1 MEGREGGGGVG
12 CWRSPV
18 LVDLLVTYAGHN
30 QGDVPLDFDGKVLHK
45 GDEGRPGCYFD
56 IAVDLEVQKVGA
68 LEYMVF
74 IAKGATG
81 AEATDALLPGDVIVT
96 AQFYVQT
103 VIGAA
108 KVKGLGAEVVGTC
121 V

>member
-1 MEGREGGGGVG
+1 MLEVT
-12 CWRSPV
+12 SQV
-18 LVDLLVTYAGHN
+18 LVDLLVTYSGHN
-30 QGDVPLDFDGKVLHK
+30 QGDISLDLDGKVLLK
-45 GDEGRPGCYFD
+45 GDKGRPGCYFD
-56 IAVDLEVQKVGA
+56 IAVDLEVKKVGA

-81 AEATDALLPGDVIVT
+81 AEATDALLPGDVGVT

-108 KVKGLGAEVVGTC
+108 KTEGLGAEVVGTC